1 MNEHEMQS
9 NFFNWAKSMEEH
21 IPELAT
27 IFAIPNAGKRSPG
40 AARYYLQEGLK
51 TGLPDVCLPIRR
63 EIGGKQYGAL
73 FIEFKSEHGKLT
85 NNQQR
90 MQHILRFHGNMV
102 VTVWSLATA
111 LQVVGDYLAGR
122 ELKYIENDNKEDKS
136 LEKIM
141 KEMRK
146 NKIIK
151 PPESKEASAR
161 IKIAPGIS
169 IDPEKIKRCKLFHLV
184 EIQDSFGSQLYI
196 FGKPEKENV
205 KLIQITDQ
213 LFGLKTADEILN
225 ACVKLRQRMEEL
237 NLTKKE

>member
-90 MQHILRFHGNMV
+90 MQQTLRLYGNMV
-102 VTVWSLATA
+102 VTVWSLASA
-111 LQVVGDYLAGR
+111 VDVVGNYLASR
-122 ELKYIENDNKEDKS
+122 DMIEVVNNSKEDKQFDQAMRD
-136 LEKIM
+136 L
-141 KEMRK
+141 RK
-146 NKIIK
+146 NKIKK
-151 PPESKEASAR
+151 PPESIESSAR
-161 IKIAPGIS
+161 IQLAPGIS
-169 IDPEKIKRCKLFHLV
+169 VEQEKIKRCKAFHLV
-184 EIQDSFGSQLYI
+184 EIEDPFGYQLYI
-196 FGKPEKENV
+196 FGTPEGESV
-205 KLIQITDQ
+205 KLIQVTDQ
-213 LFGLKTADEILN
+213 LFGLKTAEEILY
-225 ACVKLRQRMEEL
+225 ACQKIKQRL
-237 NLTKKE
+237 DQTTTK